1 MRVSLVI
8 KKIYLRQVIKSQTRK
23 GTSLE
28 KKVGTYCI
36 YLDLYFWMEEYLK
49 FYLILAS
56 CTKKIKYIWNN
67 SLYTIKLCMIESILY
82 NNYEQRAMNYV
93 KNLFF
98 FINILV
104 GERMHFFMYK
114 W

>member
-1 MRVSLVI
+1 
-8 KKIYLRQVIKSQTRK
+8 
-23 GTSLE
+23 
-28 KKVGTYCI
+28 
-36 YLDLYFWMEEYLK
+36 
-49 FYLILAS
+49 
-56 CTKKIKYIWNN
+56 
-67 SLYTIKLCMIESILY
+67 MIESILY